1 MQYRVGNIPFI
12 SWMSNHFYVYG
23 GAGFTSMEAKEYNFG
38 SVKPGTLHPHIP
50 QKYFTNSSLARL
62 FDKN

>member
-1 MQYRVGNIPFI
+1 MQYRIGNIPFI

-38 SVKPGTLHPHIP
+38 SVKPGTLHPHILAWRA
-50 QKYFTNSSLARL
+50 YFIRIE
-62 FDKN
+62 KP